1 MFFEICF
8 PFSPPAPLFPLS
20 RSCDISKAGL
30 MDGTSISCLVNSIS
44 RFILLVSCQTRIHA
58 IIQKDYRNM
67 VMVLKYLK
75 PVLDDVV
82 DYELTSAEILYQEC
96 EELDAAVNEAREFI
110 ETWSPK
116 MSKIRSVQKSGA
128 LLMEIQRSSLEICHI
143 LCMLLQSAPNETDTT
158 GIQNCMQEL
167 QSLKQESLTLYI
179 EEALT
184 TPRNDNGP
192 CSDHVMKV
200 IGSFNLT
207 SNRDLLK
214 ESVAVEKERMN
225 VNKEKGNMDK
235 INQVVDLLCHIRAC
249 LLRVECSEPESGVR
263 IPPYFRCP
271 LSLELM
277 LDPVIVAS
285 GQTYERSAIQK
296 WLDHG
301 LTVCPKTRQTLSHK
315 NLIPNYTVKAM
326 IANWCQENNVKLSS
340 ESAHGKLMFSPS
352 SDPGLFRSVSVSYSA
367 DSSSKSSPR
376 SSIEVQDGFV
386 KHEVNDSPRFSEQ
399 ESNGHESVKNGIS
412 EYPSRELSDHIS
424 RSASASSAVSS
435 TEYGLPSKQVSRTS
449 SKHDI
454 SGEIMS
460 KVPASPNKE
469 SMKQSLD
476 SGRKPDVS
484 SNGNFR
490 NRVHSVLPDH
500 LYDDLTT
507 ASHVEQ
513 LIQDLKSQSDEL
525 QTAAAAELR
534 FLTKHNKENRAIV
547 AQSGAIPPL
556 LTLLYTQAKI
566 TQEHAVTALL
576 NLSIYEENKNMIAEA
591 GAIEPLIHVLNSGSD
606 TAKENSAATLFSLS
620 VLEEYKAKIGRSGAV
635 KALVNLLSSGT
646 LRGKKDAATALFN
659 LSIFHENKARIVQA
673 GAVKHLVELMEPA
686 TGMVDKAVALLAN
699 LSTIGEGRLAI
710 SRAGGIPLLVEV
722 VESGSQ
728 RGKENAASVLVQL
741 CLNNPKYCTLVLQEG
756 AVPPLVALS
765 QSGTPRAREKA
776 QLLLGHFRNQRE
788 GNGGKAKS

>member
-1 MFFEICF
+1 
-8 PFSPPAPLFPLS
+8 
-20 RSCDISKAGL
+20 
-30 MDGTSISCLVNSIS
+30 MDGRSISCLVNSIS

-58 IIQKDYRNM
+58 TIQKDYRNM
-67 VMVLKYLK
+67 VMLLKYLK

-116 MSKIRSVQKSGA
+116 LSKIRSVQKSGA

-143 LCMLLQSAPNETDTT
+143 LCMLLQSCPTDTDTT

-184 TPRNDNGP
+184 SPRDDTGP

-285 GQTYERSAIQK
+285 GQTYERSAIRK

-301 LTVCPKTRQTLSHK
+301 LTVCPKTRQTLSHT

-340 ESAHGKLMFSPS
+340 DSERAKLTLSPA
-352 SDPGLFRSVSVSYSA
+352 SDPRLSRSVSVSYSM
-367 DSSSKSSPR
+367 DSSKSSPR
-376 SSIEVQDGFV
+376 SSVEGQDGFV
-386 KHEVNDSPRFSEQ
+386 KHQVNDSEQ
-399 ESNGHESVKNGIS
+399 ESNGHESEKNGIAKF
-412 EYPSRELSDHIS
+412 PSPELSDHIS

-435 TEYGLPSKQVSRTS
+435 SEYGLPSKQVSRTS
-449 SKHDI
+449 SKHENASDV
-454 SGEIMS
+454 SGEIIS
-460 KVPASPNKE
+460 KVAATPDKE
-469 SMKQSLD
+469 SIKQSLA
-476 SGRKPDVS
+476 SERKPDILR
-484 SNGNFR
+484 NGNFP
-490 NRVHSVLPDH
+490 NRVHSILPDPS
-500 LYDDLTT
+500 YDDLTT
-507 ASHVEQ
+507 ASHIEE

-525 QTAAAAELR
+525 QTTAAAELR
-534 FLTKHNKENRAIV
+534 FLTKHNKDNRVIV
-547 AQSGAIPPL
+547 AQSGAIAPL
-556 LTLLYTQAKI
+556 LTLLYTEAKL

-576 NLSIYEENKNMIAEA
+576 NLSIHEENKNMIAEA

-620 VLEEYKAKIGRSGAV
+620 VLEEYKSKIGRSGAV

-686 TGMVDKAVALLAN
+686 TGMVDKSVALLAN
-699 LSTIGEGRLAI
+699 LSTVGEGRLAI
-710 SRAGGIPLLVEV
+710 ARAGGIPLLVEV

-765 QSGTPRAREKA
+765 QSGTPRAREKV
-776 QLLLGHFRNQRE
+776 RY
-788 GNGGKAKS
+788 